1 MALARFQS
9 TAVDTSGNVIPGA
22 SVTVRSQNTG
32 NLVSIFS
39 DRAGEVALSNPFTA
53 DSNGYFGFH
62 VAGGTYRIAV
72 SDGTNS
78 AEFTWVG
85 VGRVQENE
93 IVRAIDFAVGINQNP
108 NKTIFDYVPD
118 LTASDVQ
125 AVSWASAPEGAVL
138 YLNKAWGGGESG
150 NYGAIPVAGSGLGS
164 LFFGGAD
171 GSAFQAAAYI
181 SCTNNVGVSPGS
193 VSGNLT
199 FHTNPVFGTFPDERM
214 RITSAGNVGI
224 GTSSPGAPLDVV
236 GTGYTFNVSSSGTS
250 NAIAGINSSNNSFA
264 QTALFVNTARA
275 ASTAFN
281 YFVCAEGNF
290 TEDVYRLRGDG
301 NAFADGAWT
310 GGGADYAEYFEW
322 SDGNP
327 DEDDRRGYSVVLDG
341 EKVRPAT
348 SDDASSAIIGVVSTN
363 PAVVGDSAWNH
374 WSGKYLRDDF
384 GSHVMEDYEVWEWT
398 EVIIKPAS
406 GHCPEKTEDKP
417 HSYAFDGVPEGVI
430 VPEDKTITIQQR
442 KKLNPDYD
450 PDEEY
455 ISREDRPE
463 WVTIGLM
470 GKLRLRKGQ
479 PTGDR
484 WIKMRDISA
493 DVEEWLVR

>member
-22 SVTVRSQNTG
+22 SVTVRSQSTG
-32 NLVSIFS
+32 TLVSIFS

-62 VAGGTYRIAV
+62 VAGGTYRIQI
-72 SDGTNS
+72 SDGVNS
-78 AEFTWVG
+78 SEFTWIG
-85 VGRVQENE
+85 IGRVQENQ
-93 IVRAIDFAVGINQNP
+93 IIQVD
-108 NKTIFDYVPD
+108 
-118 LTASDVQ
+118 
-125 AVSWASAPEGAVL
+125 
-138 YLNKAWGGGESG
+138 
-150 NYGAIPVAGSGLGS
+150 
-164 LFFGGAD
+164 
-171 GSAFQAAAYI
+171 
-181 SCTNNVGVSPGS
+181 
-193 VSGNLT
+193 
-199 FHTNPVFGTFPDERM
+199 
-214 RITSAGNVGI
+214 SAGNVGI
-224 GTSSPGAPLDVV
+224 GTSAPGAPLDVV
-236 GTGYTFNVSSSGTS
+236 GTSYTVNVISSAASNAVMGVQASSGS
-250 NAIAGINSSNNSFA
+250 YA
-264 QTALFVNTARA
+264 QAALFTNVFRA
-275 ASTAFN
+275 ASADYDFFSCN
-281 YFVCAEGNF
+281 SGNF
-290 TEDVYRLRGDG
+290 GDREFRLRGDG
-301 NAFADGAWT
+301 EAFADGSWT

-322 SDGNP
+322 SDGNS
-327 DEDDRRGYSVVLDG
+327 DEEDRRGYSVVLDG

-348 SDDASSAIIGVVSTN
+348 IGDAPYAIIGVVSTN
-363 PAVVGDSAWNH
+363 PAVVGDAAWNH
-374 WSGKYLRDDF
+374 WSGKYLRDEY
-384 GSHVMEDYEVWEWT
+384 GSDVMEDYEVWEWT
-398 EVIIKPAS
+398 EVITRSPS
-406 GHCPEKTEDKP
+406 RPGEEETTEDKL
-417 HSYAFDGVPEGVI
+417 HSYAFDGVPEGVV